1 VPDSLIGRLQPD
13 ALPEGWQTNLTTT
26 QQIGN
31 NWLASRN
38 GGLLVPSVVAPASMN
53 CLLNPSVP
61 EIQALSVQVV
71 GRFPFD
77 KRLRLSR
84 P

>member
-1 VPDSLIGRLQPD
+1 VPNHLIERLQQD
-13 ALPEGWQTNLTTT
+13 ALPDGWQNNLTTT
-26 QQIGN
+26 QLIGN

-53 CLLNPSVP
+53 CLLNPTVP
-61 EIQALSVQVV
+61 EIRALTVQVV

-77 KRLRLSR
+77 KRLIRR
-84 P
+84 